1 MFGLGM
7 PGLLVSLVIGLL
19 FFGPKKLPE
28 IGQGIGKGIRD
39 FKKSM
44 EDVPEKK
51 KEETPSISESDKK

>member
-7 PGLLVSLVIGLL
+7 PELLVILVIGLL
-19 FFGPKKLPE
+19 FFGPRKLPE
-28 IGQGIGKGIRD
+28 IGQAIGKGIRD

>member
-7 PGLLVSLVIGLL
+7 PELLVILVIGLL

-28 IGQGIGKGIRD
+28 IGQAIGKGIKD
-39 FKKSM
+39 FKRSM

-51 KEETPSISESDKK
+51 EGTPSISESDKK